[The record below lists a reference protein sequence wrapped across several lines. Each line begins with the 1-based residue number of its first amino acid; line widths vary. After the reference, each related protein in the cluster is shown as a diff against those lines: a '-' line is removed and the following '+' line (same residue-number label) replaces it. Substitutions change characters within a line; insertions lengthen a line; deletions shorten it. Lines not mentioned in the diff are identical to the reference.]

1 MAGPLLEALV
11 TLRSKSKS
19 KGSYLEI
26 LLLIQQMWQITILLY
41 HIKMDQKRLQICLLK
56 VKILNYLLKLQLKWQ
71 NLFSRINSFPFKFGG
86 RIKVKVSG
94 RATGTKFAPA
104 YAQKPNILKR
114 KNCSR
119 LYGFNIFHGIFF
131 IWTHSEHELNKFLEN
146 LKNFKS
152 NLKFTFEISKDDIN
166 LPDLTVS
173 NRESNLVTELYF
185 KAKDCHQYLHY
196 QSSHP

>member
-1 MAGPLLEALV
+1 MAGPRLEAQV

-19 KGSYLEI
+19 QGSYLEI

-71 NLFSRINSFPFKFGG
+71 NLFSRINYFPFKFGG

-94 RATGTKFAPA
+94 RATGTKFAPG

-131 IWTHSEHELNKFLEN
+131 IWTHSEHEL
-146 LKNFKS
+146 KS

-185 KAKDCHQYLHY
+185 KAKDCHQHLHY